1 MKVGVSMANS
11 VITKTALADAL
22 KELMGEK
29 PFSKISVSEIAEK
42 CRINRKS
49 FYYHFK
55 DKYDLIN
62 WIFESEF
69 LEKVKASGSYLRFDF
84 IDDLCNY
91 FYENKD
97 FYRKVIKL
105 DENGSFF
112 EHFRQLMVPAAKEKL
127 MKVIGMSEMSD
138 MYAGLSADI
147 LVCTIRRWLMEKNC
161 IEPEKFVHSLK
172 ESALKAASFIT
183 GENSAVRS

>member
-1 MKVGVSMANS
+1 MANS
-11 VITKTALADAL
+11 VITKTALAQAL
-22 KELMGEK
+22 KELMSEK

-49 FYYHFK
+49 FYYHFN

-69 LEKVKASGSYLRFDF
+69 LEKIKASGSYLRFDF
-84 IDDLCNY
+84 IDDLCRY
-91 FYENKD
+91 LYENKD

-112 EHFRQLMVPAAKEKL
+112 EHFRQLMIPAAKEKL
-127 MKVIGMSEMSD
+127 MKVMGMSEMND

-161 IEPEKFVHSLK
+161 IEPEKFVRSLK
-172 ESALKAASFIT
+172 EGALRAASFIT